1 MSQCSSFF
9 ICISFS
15 DNHVLFN
22 SWHFLTEQAGTSF
35 YKMTGL
41 GPLPQALY
49 NGEPFKYEKWDI
61 QELETALLQKMM
73 DVTIYL
79 QREVFMVGKD
89 LWESIW
95 WIVFIN
101 DFILRKLLIAKVN
114 FIKIY
119 LLIIFNSQFLK

>member
-1 MSQCSSFF
+1 
-9 ICISFS
+9 
-15 DNHVLFN
+15 
-22 SWHFLTEQAGTSF
+22 
-35 YKMTGL
+35 MTGL